1 MPAQNLNQDALI
13 SPPAET
19 NDFGYINAGA
29 AVHGS
34 LAGENPRRNDGTSAR
49 VSAGPLLLGYARVSK
64 ADQRLNRQV
73 EALRQAGCNRV
84 FEDHGISGMKVSRPG
99 LDELLTFARPGDAIV
114 ILDLDRLGRSTR
126 HLLALI
132 DDLRDR
138 GIGLRILNLGVDTN
152 TPAGQLVLTVM
163 ASIAAL
169 ERAYL
174 VDRVRSGLESAK
186 RNGRVGGRPAAL
198 STERR
203 EEVVRMKASGRTVA
217 EIARLMVTSERTI
230 RRVLAAT
237 AGPSDDG

>member
-1 MPAQNLNQDALI
+1 VEMPAQNVEEGALI
-13 SPPAET
+13 SQQANT
-19 NDFGYINAGA
+19 NDIGHINAGA

-138 GIGLRILNLGVDTN
+138 GIGLKILNLGVDTN

-163 ASIAAL
+163 ASIAARWSARTWWTGYAQGWNL
-169 ERAYL
+169 
-174 VDRVRSGLESAK
+174 RSGMAEWVVA
-186 RNGRVGGRPAAL
+186 
-198 STERR
+198 RR
-203 EEVVRMKASGRTVA
+203 RFLPNA
-217 EIARLMVTSERTI
+217 EKKWFE
-230 RRVLAAT
+230 
-237 AGPSDDG
+237 

>member
-1 MPAQNLNQDALI
+1 
-13 SPPAET
+13 
-19 NDFGYINAGA
+19 
-29 AVHGS
+29 
-34 LAGENPRRNDGTSAR
+34 
-49 VSAGPLLLGYARVSK
+49 
-64 ADQRLNRQV
+64 
-73 EALRQAGCNRV
+73 
-84 FEDHGISGMKVSRPG
+84 MKVSRPG